1 MRRWA
6 CWFGFTLVGL
16 HGPHALAAQTTPPA
30 VVPHQCDAET
40 GASKRVCRAGYDAMA
55 SMLPAVSLSASG
67 GNPSIGSAAGGKGFG
82 DLALTFR
89 GNYARAILPASEFD
103 GTTDTVP
110 AARRLP
116 LVVPSLEV
124 RLGLVRKTLPIGAA
138 TVDFL
143 GSMILVPM
151 GATAFLRFSPDTRAL
166 QGLALGFGYGIRI
179 GVEPKGPMPTI
190 SLNIGRRDFPK
201 FTFGDVGGESQFA
214 YTLAVSAINARLM
227 VGKRLSGFELTAGA
241 GADLIQGNYSLVY
254 RNQTTHLPAPR
265 ADSTLSTMRLL
276 TVVNLALPIGRTL
289 WVSLE
294 GGFQVGKDEKVP
306 TVFEAHNPKSGRFFG
321 GVGLGFK
328 L

>member
-1 MRRWA
+1 MRRSVL
-6 CWFGFTLVGL
+6 WFGLASVAC
-16 HGPHALAAQTTPPA
+16 HGPRSLAAQTKPPA
-30 VVPHQCDAET
+30 VAAHPCDAGT

-55 SMLPAVSLSASG
+55 SMLPVVSLSASG
-67 GNPSIGSAAGGKGFG
+67 GNPSLGSAAGGKGFG

-103 GTTDTVP
+103 GTVDTVP

-116 LVVPSLEV
+116 LVVPSLDV
-124 RLGLVRKTLPIGAA
+124 RLGLVRKTLPIGAV
-138 TVDFL
+138 TFDFL

-151 GATAFLRFSPDTRAL
+151 GATAFLRYSPDTRAL
-166 QGLALGFGYGIRI
+166 QGLALGFGYGVRI

-190 SLNIGRRDFPK
+190 SLNIGRHDFPK
-201 FTFGDVGGESQFA
+201 FTFGDLGGGSQFA

-227 VGKRLSGFELTAGA
+227 IGKRLSGFELTAGA
-241 GADLIQGNYSLVY
+241 GADLMKGNYSLVY
-254 RNQTTHLPAPR
+254 RNQATHLPAPR
-265 ADSTLSTMRLL
+265 ADSTMSAMRIL
-276 TVVNLALPIGRTL
+276 TVLNLALPVGRTFRL
-289 WVSLE
+289 SLE
-294 GGFQVGKDEKVP
+294 GGFQVGKDEKLP